1 MLKQLKPAG
10 FFSKTPLDTNYFL
23 HFINAYLLY
32 AIGSLL
38 IFSPERNF
46 IQLSAS
52 LPFFAGFSLVT
63 LLALTFSILT
73 GKWKFFQPQTV
84 FVGLISL
91 YLFLAILKS
100 PSLLINFGFFLL
112 GFVVYTKLSWNKNKH
127 RQLLPFALLLTFPK
141 VAHLIYQPA
150 AIDFKRFVIDNSTWN
165 TNRIWMILLA
175 IIYAISAYL
184 LLSHFSRPIMKN
196 LLTSQ
201 KVLNYL
207 YGIVALLG
215 LTFVAY
221 LSMVSAYKITTF
233 SGSTFDIG
241 IFSQMFESMRRDFSQ
256 VTTLERDRFMS
267 HFAVHIS
274 PIYYLLLPFYY
285 VFPYGETL
293 EILQILIVFSG
304 VIPLYLILKKMEFP
318 TFTKPLILLWFFLTP
333 ALTTSG
339 SYHLHENCF
348 LVPLLLWLI
357 YANISQWK
365 WRLGLITLLALM
377 IKEDAFIYVVSIG
390 LYFLLQKRFV
400 QTKTSKF
407 TIVITQLIAPVIYFG
422 LCLIILSRFGEG
434 AMVSRF
440 DNFLLEGQEG
450 LSKVLENIFL
460 NPTYTFASFFTQA
473 KLKYVFILFL
483 TQAFLPLLQKEWANY
498 LLFIP
503 LFVINLLSD
512 WIYQVDFGFQY
523 SYGSNILSLFLSILS
538 LDALWQYYQSKDN
551 LIIASKRILSWIG
564 IACVL
569 SAGVLYAHI
578 NNWNQN
584 MRSYFND
591 SKRFDDIHYT
601 LSTIARDK
609 SVLAF
614 HSYTVALRSVPELY
628 DIFYHKQQEFDK
640 NIDIVVLPRSIM
652 EDATSKEYEI
662 VSLYQQNGYQEGA
675 QSTQQVLILEKRK

>member
-1 MLKQLKPAG
+1 
-10 FFSKTPLDTNYFL
+10 
-23 HFINAYLLY
+23 
-32 AIGSLL
+32 
-38 IFSPERNF
+38 
-46 IQLSAS
+46 
-52 LPFFAGFSLVT
+52 
-63 LLALTFSILT
+63 
-73 GKWKFFQPQTV
+73 
-84 FVGLISL
+84 
-91 YLFLAILKS
+91 
-100 PSLLINFGFFLL
+100 
-112 GFVVYTKLSWNKNKH
+112 
-127 RQLLPFALLLTFPK
+127 
-141 VAHLIYQPA
+141 
-150 AIDFKRFVIDNSTWN
+150 
-165 TNRIWMILLA
+165 
-175 IIYAISAYL
+175 
-184 LLSHFSRPIMKN
+184 MKN

-207 YGIVALLG
+207 YGIVAMLG

-400 QTKTSKF
+400 QTKTSTF

-498 LLFIP
+498 LLLIP

-538 LDALWQYYQSKDN
+538 LEALWQYYQSKDN

-675 QSTQQVLILEKRK
+675 QSTQQVLILEKRE